1 MIEDRENKIIEERI
15 KGWTAFEYEKF
26 LNEIDREIEKIR
38 KKTKATDKELEI
50 GYKILS
56 PAPTACFIDPVIFM
70 HEKYDEY
77 LWNIKKEQIL
87 NIEEHF
93 SAKPIYLKNNIYI
106 INNADKLNKAAANTM
121 LKFLE
126 EPEDNILGFFITNNK
141 EQMLDTIKSRCQIV
155 LVNYVAGELLTSDE
169 NFSNIKELSQIY
181 LKSLLIEKKDGIIL
195 NKMVFT
201 ESVLD
206 RNELHNCLKFWM
218 ILFTDAIK
226 QNIVP
231 TLTEEQL
238 KYVYADE
245 ADLLNVA
252 LFGKTAAQWRKENP
266 ALKGNIRD
274 YATIEQL
281 LVIANMESYNAI
293 LIEQNVSQ
301 SERLKQLN
309 AMAISQ
315 LRVLQ
320 QSNSKLLAEGRKD

>member
-1 MIEDRENKIIEERI
+1 MIVNPKINNLVNSYHENKFSH
-15 KGWTAFEYEKF
+15 AFLF
-26 LNEIDREIEKIR
+26 VTNDIDRCRNDVLELIKVISCPSSYSDDC
-38 KKTKATDKELEI
+38 KTCNLCYQIDKGSLPNLI
-50 GYKILS
+50 QIYPDG
-56 PAPTACFIDPVIFM
+56 M
-70 HEKYDEY
+70 
-77 LWNIKKEQIL
+77 NIKKEQIL

-226 QNIVP
+226 QKDLNEFDFLYNIYIYKLININKIVFN
-231 TLTEEQL
+231 TL
-238 KYVYADE
+238 K
-245 ADLLNVA
+245 NV
-252 LFGKTAAQWRKENP
+252 TTN
-266 ALKGNIRD
+266 
-274 YATIEQL
+274 
-281 LVIANMESYNAI
+281 VNMELLMDEFVLEVEKI
-293 LIEQNVSQ
+293 L
-301 SERLKQLN
+301 
-309 AMAISQ
+309 
-315 LRVLQ
+315 
-320 QSNSKLLAEGRKD
+320 

>member
-1 MIEDRENKIIEERI
+1 MIVNPKINNLVNSYHENKFSH
-15 KGWTAFEYEKF
+15 AFLF
-26 LNEIDREIEKIR
+26 VTNDIDRCRNDVLELIKVISCPSSYSDDC
-38 KKTKATDKELEI
+38 KTCNLCYQIDKGSLPNLI
-50 GYKILS
+50 QIYPDG
-56 PAPTACFIDPVIFM
+56 M
-70 HEKYDEY
+70 
-77 LWNIKKEQIL
+77 NIKKEQIL

-155 LVNYVAGELLTSDE
+155 LVNYGDGELLTLDE

-226 QNIVP
+226 QKDLNEFDFLYNIDIYKLININKIVFN
-231 TLTEEQL
+231 TL
-238 KYVYADE
+238 K
-245 ADLLNVA
+245 NV
-252 LFGKTAAQWRKENP
+252 TTN
-266 ALKGNIRD
+266 
-274 YATIEQL
+274 
-281 LVIANMESYNAI
+281 VNMELLMDEFVLEVEKI
-293 LIEQNVSQ
+293 L
-301 SERLKQLN
+301 
-309 AMAISQ
+309 
-315 LRVLQ
+315 
-320 QSNSKLLAEGRKD
+320 

>member
-1 MIEDRENKIIEERI
+1 MIVNPKINNLVNSYHENKFSH
-15 KGWTAFEYEKF
+15 AF
-26 LNEIDREIEKIR
+26 LSVTNDIDRCRNDVLELIKVISCPSSYSDDC
-38 KKTKATDKELEI
+38 KTCNLCYQIDKGSLPNLI
-50 GYKILS
+50 QIYPDG
-56 PAPTACFIDPVIFM
+56 M
-70 HEKYDEY
+70 
-77 LWNIKKEQIL
+77 NIKKEQIL

-226 QNIVP
+226 QKDLNEFDFLYNIDIYKLININKIVFN
-231 TLTEEQL
+231 TL
-238 KYVYADE
+238 K
-245 ADLLNVA
+245 NV
-252 LFGKTAAQWRKENP
+252 TTN
-266 ALKGNIRD
+266 
-274 YATIEQL
+274 
-281 LVIANMESYNAI
+281 VNMELLMDEFVLEVEKI
-293 LIEQNVSQ
+293 L
-301 SERLKQLN
+301 
-309 AMAISQ
+309 
-315 LRVLQ
+315 
-320 QSNSKLLAEGRKD
+320 

>member
-1 MIEDRENKIIEERI
+1 MIVNPKINNLVNSYHENKFSH
-15 KGWTAFEYEKF
+15 AFLF
-26 LNEIDREIEKIR
+26 VTNDIDRCRNDVLELIKVISCPSSYSDDC
-38 KKTKATDKELEI
+38 KTCNLCYQIDKGFLPNLI
-50 GYKILS
+50 QIYPDG
-56 PAPTACFIDPVIFM
+56 M
-70 HEKYDEY
+70 
-77 LWNIKKEQIL
+77 NIKKEQIL

-226 QNIVP
+226 QKDLNEFDFLYNIDIYKLININKIVFN
-231 TLTEEQL
+231 TL
-238 KYVYADE
+238 K
-245 ADLLNVA
+245 NV
-252 LFGKTAAQWRKENP
+252 TTN
-266 ALKGNIRD
+266 
-274 YATIEQL
+274 
-281 LVIANMESYNAI
+281 VNMELLMDGFVLEVEKI
-293 LIEQNVSQ
+293 L
-301 SERLKQLN
+301 
-309 AMAISQ
+309 
-315 LRVLQ
+315 
-320 QSNSKLLAEGRKD
+320 

>member
-1 MIEDRENKIIEERI
+1 MIVNPKINNLVNSYHENKFSH
-15 KGWTAFEYEKF
+15 AFLF
-26 LNEIDREIEKIR
+26 VTNDIDRCRNDVLELIKVISCPSSYSDDC
-38 KKTKATDKELEI
+38 KTCNLCYQIDKGSLPNLI
-50 GYKILS
+50 QIYPYG
-56 PAPTACFIDPVIFM
+56 M
-70 HEKYDEY
+70 
-77 LWNIKKEQIL
+77 NIKKEQIL

-226 QNIVP
+226 QKDLNEFDFLYNIDIYKLININKIVFN
-231 TLTEEQL
+231 TL
-238 KYVYADE
+238 K
-245 ADLLNVA
+245 NV
-252 LFGKTAAQWRKENP
+252 TTN
-266 ALKGNIRD
+266 
-274 YATIEQL
+274 
-281 LVIANMESYNAI
+281 VNMELLMDGFVLEVEKI
-293 LIEQNVSQ
+293 L
-301 SERLKQLN
+301 
-309 AMAISQ
+309 
-315 LRVLQ
+315 
-320 QSNSKLLAEGRKD
+320 